1 MSKSVVVTGCG
12 TGIGRAIFER
22 LLSDGWKVVGLEM
35 QAELADDA
43 RQHAGEN
50 GDVIL
55 GDVAETSFLEQA
67 ADRAEQLAPLKG
79 WVNNAGLALTGTLH
93 DPKRD
98 EVNRLISV
106 NLMGVFWGSSVAVQR
121 FLKHNTGGAIV
132 NLSSIHATDSFPG
145 WAAYDAAKGGI
156 DSLTRYTAVEY
167 GPVGI
172 RANAIAPGA
181 IMTPLAK
188 NYAKTQPDPEDI
200 MRMFSDL
207 HTLSRAGRPEEVA
220 AVCAFLLSQEAS
232 FVTGQVLAVDGGATA
247 RCYPFPYDA
256 DLLARYPRPTYTDP
270 A

>member
-12 TGIGRAIFER
+12 TGIGRAIFQR
-22 LLSDGWKVVGLEM
+22 LLNDDWKVVGIEM
-35 QAELADDA
+35 QPALADDA
-43 RQHAGEN
+43 RQYAGAN

-55 GDVAETSFLEQA
+55 GDVAQQQSLEQA

-93 DPKRD
+93 EPKRD
-98 EVNRLISV
+98 EVERLFSV

-132 NLSSIHATDSFPG
+132 NISSIHSTDSFPG

-167 GPVGI
+167 GPVNI

-181 IMTPLAK
+181 IMTPLTQT
-188 NYAKTQPDPEDI
+188 YADSQPDP
-200 MRMFSDL
+200 MGVWKMFSDL
-207 HTLSRAGRPEEVA
+207 HTLNRAGKPEEVA

-232 FVTGQVLAVDGGATA
+232 FVTGQVIAVDGGATA
-247 RCYPFPYDA
+247 RCFPFPYDT
-256 DLLARYPRPTYTDP
+256 DLLKRYAHATKSDP